1 MLVSVIIP
9 VYKVEI
15 YIERCVNSV
24 LKQSFRNLEVI
35 FVDDCSPDNSIGIA
49 KSVISSSAD
58 SQSFDFIFLKH
69 DYNQGLSAARNTGLN
84 AAKGDY
90 IFFLDSD
97 DEITED
103 CIETLVSE
111 SEEGNVDVVCGGLE
125 FCGPIEMFGFD
136 TQYVCNDHFYMNN
149 KDIVKAFVTGLIPIS
164 AWNKLLRREVLI
176 SKKIYFKEGLL
187 FEDNLW
193 AFILTHS
200 VSTLKT
206 LSHKTYHYW
215 IRSGSI
221 ATSTTN
227 MNRYKHMLVVMAERE
242 KFLRN
247 RNIHNNI
254 TDSYLIKDKALWI
267 QYRLC
272 ENNLSVGNKIRLIF
286 SVLLLN
292 NKCAVL
298 GLSVLYSIRW
308 VLHQIKCFIC
318 R

>member
-1 MLVSVIIP
+1 MTVSIIIP
-9 VYKVEI
+9 VYKVEQYI
-15 YIERCVNSV
+15 YRCIESV
-24 LKQSFRNLEVI
+24 LNQTYRQLEVI
-35 FVDDCSPDNSIGIA
+35 LVDDCTPDKSMEIAMNLISESPKSGDLSIHYLQHG
-49 KSVISSSAD
+49 
-58 SQSFDFIFLKH
+58 
-69 DYNQGLSAARNTGLN
+69 YNRGLSAARNTGME

-90 IFFLDSD
+90 VYFLDSD
-97 DEITED
+97 DEIVPN

-111 SEEGNVDVVCGGLE
+111 SENGAIDVICGGLE
-125 FCGPIEMFGFD
+125 FCGSKELFGFN
-136 TQYVCNDHFYMNN
+136 TQYVCCDHFYKNN

-193 AFILTHS
+193 AFILIHS
-200 VSTLKT
+200 VSTIKT

-227 MNRYKHMLVVMAERE
+227 MSRYKHMLAVMAERE
-242 KFLRN
+242 EFLRS
-247 RNIHNNI
+247 RKICNNI

-272 ENNLSVGNKIRLIF
+272 ENNLSVGNKIRFIY

>member
-111 SEEGNVDVVCGGLE
+111 SEEGTVDVVCGGLE
-125 FCGPIEMFGFD
+125 FCGSIEIFGFD

-227 MNRYKHMLVVMAERE
+227 MSRYKHMLVVMAERE
-242 KFLRN
+242 EFLRN